1 MSKSNVSSFAKVD
14 PAHLLDGLFI
24 PTAKKG
30 EALYGVE
37 GAFNNINIAFKGVQL
52 SVAHQ
57 SLLLA
62 ISSRTARQAKAHS
75 VLVTGSAKDLKLK
88 QVQNLELTGEAENLD
103 VSIVK
108 CSAYSLLMDAGIGT
122 GGKSYD
128 EMVKML
134 HEMSTVTMYRGD
146 VKRGGTS
153 KLLSFTNVGE
163 QVVVSLNWR
172 MAGAILGSQNIQ
184 VSLYER
190 IELSDSPVAKIL
202 HAWLSGYIRL
212 GGNLMAGRG
221 AEIDTLVRHVWG
233 NRPCSDGVIKQRRLR
248 IREALS
254 AINKL
259 KGWVCR
265 IEKTHVFISRP
276 KKLIEPDQSNLSPGD
291 IAEFELD
298 LIEELKMISER

>member
-1 MSKSNVSSFAKVD
+1 
-14 PAHLLDGLFI
+14 
-24 PTAKKG
+24 
-30 EALYGVE
+30 
-37 GAFNNINIAFKGVQL
+37 
-52 SVAHQ
+52 
-57 SLLLA
+57 
-62 ISSRTARQAKAHS
+62 
-75 VLVTGSAKDLKLK
+75 
-88 QVQNLELTGEAENLD
+88 
-103 VSIVK
+103 
-108 CSAYSLLMDAGIGT
+108 MDAGIGT